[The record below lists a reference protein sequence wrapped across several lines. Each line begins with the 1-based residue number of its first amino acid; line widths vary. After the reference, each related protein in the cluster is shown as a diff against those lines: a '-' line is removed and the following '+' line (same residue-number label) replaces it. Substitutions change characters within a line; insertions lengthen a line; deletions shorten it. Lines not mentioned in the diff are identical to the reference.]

1 MKESGLVKFK
11 HFWKNKKGAVTI
23 EFLFMSMFLI
33 VLFAFLLDL
42 VMLRSTLGK
51 LDNASYTLVSILRE
65 RTQLYDR
72 VAQINIDDHKQFE
85 KLAKKLIYGDQNSNK
100 RIDVVLEYWAQD
112 GSGRRIPNIIGDC
125 KPYKKLSDLSYL
137 SPRSELNNER
147 KIPLYQIT
155 LCVETQ
161 GLFETILLDK
171 SERSTGLIRSS
182 SMSVSR

>member
-33 VLFAFLLDL
+33 VLFAFLFDL

-125 KPYKKLSDLSYL
+125 TPYKNFLIYPIYLLAQNSIMKEKYRFIKLLFVLKLRACLKQYYWISLSVQ
-137 SPRSELNNER
+137 R
-147 KIPLYQIT
+147 
-155 LCVETQ
+155 
-161 GLFETILLDK
+161 G
-171 SERSTGLIRSS
+171 
-182 SMSVSR
+182 